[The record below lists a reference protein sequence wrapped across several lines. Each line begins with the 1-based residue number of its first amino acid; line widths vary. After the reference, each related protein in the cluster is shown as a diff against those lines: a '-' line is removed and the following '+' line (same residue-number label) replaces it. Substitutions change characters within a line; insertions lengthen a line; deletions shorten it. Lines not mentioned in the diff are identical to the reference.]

1 MKATIRYSP
10 PSSNS
15 NQNVPHAEC
24 TTTKTKTKIK
34 TTETTLGCVDVVDSD
49 QECDNNCNNGSSSNC
64 SYDDPIA
71 IDMGRRQRCRHNYS
85 LSDSEARVVTRG
97 DSMNANLRSNCC
109 QREHKNYRQHVMPQL
124 PSHKRDDDDDNHKK
138 GPASVTNV
146 RERRQPQYTRD
157 YTVNLATQV
166 KTSRRLKRMCDDFAT
181 APQIQLANESEIS
194 GATESA
200 FELGK
205 LSAALNAGESS
216 VLSDLIDITSSS
228 QERLALTAISATLP
242 TSLSPASSS
251 AVPHRPSSTVKTPTP
266 PPCLADNF
274 SLSNKRQL
282 VMPIEDENRLG
293 NVFAVAQLFNELA
306 VERQPSTDWSDVS
319 TLQVQTQWRH
329 RVFSRPTSNSLT
341 VAIEQAFAFLD
352 SVIARRTQLRYGIAY
367 KHAVALSPAEA
378 ASRGNSQTT
387 TTLDCRCFKEN
398 SDICKFADHKVEVD
412 VDAVEAETV
421 EGIEMCELAGLSDR
435 RQEHQYPTQRFNFF
449 SEFPLLIRTN
459 ICSLAITGLP
469 PWSTNLLL
477 LLLLMLSLAAPSR
490 CWTGRSDVPTNCT
503 FPARWEGSWFLS
515 GYQQSIHIKG
525 SQFSYRGKCAASDGN
540 KYLIVDEKGCHRC
553 LVIYEK
559 HKNVLQ
565 YKESECEGDSMY
577 MHQTNPSAMAMR
589 SVLKQSEHRGGAH
602 PNLNN
607 NNGHSRLSS
616 SDQYIMRSYD
626 DMNDCPPDF
635 CKGRETLQNL
645 CDQIPGDALLYSL
658 FRESA
663 EPVKCPLKGPFVF
676 TYNRGHGECK
686 SPVSNIESC
695 TEDSRLLLSFQ
706 ACPDVQGTE
715 STVEELTCLATWKD
729 GNSRYLVGL
738 VSHHHAISNEER
750 YRCFVYEKISSL
762 LGGLSTVSAK
772 DAEYKLAQSGDATCN
787 GLDSAE
793 VGSRIMS
800 LRKPP
805 VTERC
810 DFPAWFKGPRHWH
823 VLMGNAVYNYHP
835 NDGSVHIIKPNGFM
849 ETRALCEQINKQTA
863 TEMMAVVHYTTGCQ
877 SGFMCMMFYRRDT
890 HVIEIQTGKQAS
902 RLEDA
907 CAPDHFDVNRMP
919 YITLLASNPDP
930 QICPMEGLY
939 NLRGAIGPPYLTTR
953 HKRNHNNKLHLTH
966 GHHHSQID
974 LVVAAGTAIGSDG
987 GGYANKRQA
996 TLTFRDAEQVDK
1008 GSWHS
1013 NTRGLQPGR
1022 NRRATDTSANNSSGN
1037 ILNTTVTLE
1046 HMNILES
1053 KLQRPN
1059 GSAKSDER
1067 LAVVDAAAQRKTG
1080 VFVHSTNAIDLDRQ
1094 RNRRDA
1100 PGCVTNYKAQRRLW
1114 VGCTDPDIIDVRP
1127 MCNEDGDEEYSC
1139 HGSWSENGTV
1149 YIIARHKGTK
1159 HGVCLS
1165 YRPTEGT
1172 SAQLVIG
1179 DACYRGTQKPP
1190 DHHLVANLT
1199 VFGKCGET
1207 GSSAIQ
1213 IRPNAELIK
1222 LAAVVYMVLLV
1233 VNIMNNVKNR
1243 R

>member
-1 MKATIRYSP
+1 MYIFGTAEGRRRRSSSSGSNSSAPTTTIPMRATIKYSP

-34 TTETTLGCVDVVDSD
+34 ATETTLGCVDVVDSD
-49 QECDNNCNNGSSSNC
+49 QEDDNNCNNGSSSNSKNC
-64 SYDDPIA
+64 SCNDPIA

-85 LSDSEARVVTRG
+85 HGDSETQVVTRG
-97 DSMNANLRSNCC
+97 DSMSANLRSNCC
-109 QREHKNYRQHVMPQL
+109 QREHKNYRKHVMSQL
-124 PSHKRDDDDDNHKK
+124 PSRKRDDDNDDDDNHMMR
-138 GPASVTNV
+138 PASVTEV
-146 RERRQPQYTRD
+146 RERRQSQYARD
-157 YTVNLATQV
+157 FTVNLATQV
-166 KTSRRLKRMCDDFAT
+166 KTSRRLKRIGDDFAT
-181 APQIQLANESEIS
+181 APQTQLANESEL
-194 GATESA
+194 GLTLESA
-200 FELGK
+200 FDRGIM
-205 LSAALNAGESS
+205 SATLNAVESSDS
-216 VLSDLIDITSSS
+216 VLSDSDDIKSGS
-228 QERLALTAISATLP
+228 QERLSPTAISSTLP
-242 TSLSPASSS
+242 KSHTK
-251 AVPHRPSSTVKTPTP
+251 SSTVKTPTKP
-266 PPCLADNF
+266 ICLAGNF

-282 VMPIEDENRLG
+282 VMPIEEENRLG
-293 NVFAVAQLFNELA
+293 NVFAGAQLRNELPL
-306 VERQPSTDWSDVS
+306 ERRPSTDWYNFSA
-319 TLQVQTQWRH
+319 LQAQTQWRH
-329 RVFSRPTSNSLT
+329 RIFSRPTSNSLT
-341 VAIEQAFAFLD
+341 VGIERAFAFLA
-352 SVIARRTQLRYGIAY
+352 SVIDARRNQLRHGIAY
-367 KHAVALSPAEA
+367 KQVVLRSLA
-378 ASRGNSQTT
+378 ASASGNSQTT
-387 TTLDCRCFKEN
+387 TTTFDCRCFKEN
-398 SDICKFADHKVEVD
+398 SDICMVADQTDADAEVD
-412 VDAVEAETV
+412 VDAVQAETV
-421 EGIEMCELAGLSDR
+421 DKREMCVLAGHSDR
-435 RQEHQYPTQRFNFF
+435 RVASPEHRHPAQRFNFF
-449 SEFPLLIRTN
+449 SSSSLLMRTN
-459 ICSLAITGLP
+459 ICSLALTGVP
-469 PWSTNLLL
+469 PWPTNLMLL
-477 LLLLMLSLAAPSR
+477 SLFMLSLTAPAS

-515 GYQQSIHIKG
+515 CYQQSIHIKG

-565 YKESECEGDSMY
+565 YKE
-577 MHQTNPSAMAMR
+577 N
-589 SVLKQSEHRGGAH
+589 
-602 PNLNN
+602 
-607 NNGHSRLSS
+607 
-616 SDQYIMRSYD
+616 
-626 DMNDCPPDF
+626 F

-805 VTERC
+805 ITERC

-930 QICPMEGLY
+930 QICPMEGLF

-953 HKRNHNNKLHLTH
+953 HKRNHNNKIHLTH
-966 GHHHSQID
+966 GHHHSQSD
-974 LVVAAGTAIGSDG
+974 LVVAAGTASGVDG

-996 TLTFRDAEQVDK
+996 TLTFRDADKVDK
-1008 GSWHS
+1008 GAWHA
-1013 NTRGLQPGR
+1013 NARALQPGR
-1022 NRRATDTSANNSSGN
+1022 NRRATATAINNNSGS
-1037 ILNTTVTLE
+1037 IVNTTTTLE

-1053 KLQRPN
+1053 ELQRPN
-1059 GSAKSDER
+1059 GSVAVDEASSR
-1067 LAVVDAAAQRKTG
+1067 KAVD
-1080 VFVHSTNAIDLDRQ
+1080 FEHSTKAIDLDRQ

-1100 PGCVTNYKAQRRLW
+1100 PGCITNYKAQRRLW
-1114 VGCTDPDIIDVRP
+1114 VGCTEPDIIDVRP

-1139 HGSWSENGTV
+1139 HGSWSENSTV

-1172 SAQLVIG
+1172 AAKLVIG

-1207 GSSAIQ
+1207 GSAAIQ
-1213 IRPNAELIK
+1213 IRLSAELIK
-1222 LAAVVYMVLLV
+1222 LAAVVYVLLLA
-1233 VNIMNNVKNR
+1233 VNVMNNVKDR

>member
-1 MKATIRYSP
+1 
-10 PSSNS
+10 
-15 NQNVPHAEC
+15 
-24 TTTKTKTKIK
+24 
-34 TTETTLGCVDVVDSD
+34 
-49 QECDNNCNNGSSSNC
+49 
-64 SYDDPIA
+64 
-71 IDMGRRQRCRHNYS
+71 
-85 LSDSEARVVTRG
+85 
-97 DSMNANLRSNCC
+97 
-109 QREHKNYRQHVMPQL
+109 
-124 PSHKRDDDDDNHKK
+124 
-138 GPASVTNV
+138 
-146 RERRQPQYTRD
+146 
-157 YTVNLATQV
+157 
-166 KTSRRLKRMCDDFAT
+166 
-181 APQIQLANESEIS
+181 
-194 GATESA
+194 
-200 FELGK
+200 
-205 LSAALNAGESS
+205 
-216 VLSDLIDITSSS
+216 
-228 QERLALTAISATLP
+228 
-242 TSLSPASSS
+242 
-251 AVPHRPSSTVKTPTP
+251 
-266 PPCLADNF
+266 
-274 SLSNKRQL
+274 
-282 VMPIEDENRLG
+282 
-293 NVFAVAQLFNELA
+293 
-306 VERQPSTDWSDVS
+306 
-319 TLQVQTQWRH
+319 
-329 RVFSRPTSNSLT
+329 
-341 VAIEQAFAFLD
+341 
-352 SVIARRTQLRYGIAY
+352 
-367 KHAVALSPAEA
+367 
-378 ASRGNSQTT
+378 
-387 TTLDCRCFKEN
+387 
-398 SDICKFADHKVEVD
+398 
-412 VDAVEAETV
+412 
-421 EGIEMCELAGLSDR
+421 
-435 RQEHQYPTQRFNFF
+435 
-449 SEFPLLIRTN
+449 
-459 ICSLAITGLP
+459 
-469 PWSTNLLL
+469 
-477 LLLLMLSLAAPSR
+477 
-490 CWTGRSDVPTNCT
+490 
-503 FPARWEGSWFLS
+503 
-515 GYQQSIHIKG
+515 
-525 SQFSYRGKCAASDGN
+525 
-540 KYLIVDEKGCHRC
+540 
-553 LVIYEK
+553 
-559 HKNVLQ
+559 
-565 YKESECEGDSMY
+565 MY

-607 NNGHSRLSS
+607 NNNGHSRLSS

-626 DMNDCPPDF
+626 DMNDYF

-750 YRCFVYEKISSL
+750 YRCFVYEKISPL
-762 LGGLSTVSAK
+762 MGGPSIVSAK

-953 HKRNHNNKLHLTH
+953 HKRNHNNKMHLTH
-966 GHHHSQID
+966 GHHHAQSE
-974 LVVAAGTAIGSDG
+974 LALAGAVAGNEGVAYT
-987 GGYANKRQA
+987 NKRQA
-996 TLTFRDAEQVDK
+996 TLTFRNAEKVDR
-1008 GSWHS
+1008 GSWHA
-1013 NTRGLQPGR
+1013 NTRGLPGR
-1022 NRRATDTSANNSSGN
+1022 SRRDAITVVSNSSANAINDAE
-1037 ILNTTVTLE
+1037 TLE
-1046 HMNILES
+1046 HVNILEG
-1053 KLQRPN
+1053 KLQRHN
-1059 GSAKSDER
+1059 GSAKSDEHAMVAEKT
-1067 LAVVDAAAQRKTG
+1067 LPLNAVD
-1080 VFVHSTNAIDLDRQ
+1080 FVHSETLSELDRQ

-1114 VGCTDPDIIDVRP
+1114 VGCTEADVIDVRP
-1127 MCNEDGDEEYSC
+1127 LCNDDGDEEYSC

-1165 YRPTEGT
+1165 YRPLEGT
-1172 SAQLVIG
+1172 TAKLVIG

-1207 GSSAIQ
+1207 GS
-1213 IRPNAELIK
+1213 NAPQTQQATLFK
-1222 LAAVVYMVLLV
+1222 WLFVVYTVCLTVNV
-1233 VNIMNNVKNR
+1233 VNQIQR
-1243 R
+1243 IR